1 MFSMGYKQKTD
12 GVFKHPLK
20 TRFYRA
26 SSYSLHLIPL
36 PLLKRVLGPPRA
48 EKHPGQERV

>member
-1 MFSMGYKQKTD
+1 MFSIGYKPKVER
-12 GVFKHPLK
+12 VFKHPLEA
-20 TRFYRA
+20 RFYRA
-26 SSYSLHLIPL
+26 SPHSLHLIPL